1 MEKSVLSILNE
12 TTIVVSVVQLKGVS
26 KQAAA
31 AGYRSNRFC
40 QITRKVLRCVVVN
53 LGSTYGVYM
62 RIINRE

>member
-26 KQAAA
+26 KQTAA

-40 QITRKVLRCVVVN
+40 
-53 LGSTYGVYM
+53 
-62 RIINRE
+62 